1 MSSSRGAASCRAKE
15 ITDLLRA
22 LNKVKSDEMKKPG
35 PLDLDTLFIERER
48 AQVTLDSIG
57 DAVVSTDFR
66 GRVTYLNKAAE
77 HLTGFPQEDAFGR
90 PIDEVFRLVH
100 AESGRPLDCPVA
112 ESIIENQRRSVDAQ
126 CLLLHREKT
135 LVPVDV
141 SATPIHDRL
150 GGVVGS
156 VLVAHDVTAAR
167 ELARLALYDH
177 LTGLPNR
184 TLFADRLDRAVGLAK
199 RTGDSFSLLYIDL
212 DNFKEVNDRLG
223 HQAGDLL
230 LQIAADRLLHC
241 VRDSDT
247 VSRQG
252 GDEFLALLINC
263 SDVDAGIL
271 CAQKIVET
279 LSAPFLIDGEHLRLS
294 ATVGIA
300 MYPLDAT
307 EARSLVRAADSAM
320 YRAKCAGRGRYEC
333 FSTPTST
340 QTKQIE
346 CR

>member
-1 MSSSRGAASCRAKE
+1 MNQA
-15 ITDLLRA
+15 D
-22 LNKVKSDEMKKPG
+22 
-35 PLDLDTLFIERER
+35 PLPDDLDSLFIERER

-66 GRVTYLNKAAE
+66 GHVTYLNRAAE
-77 HLTGFPQEDAFGR
+77 HLTGVAQEAAFGH
-90 PIDEVFRLVH
+90 PIGEVFRLEH
-100 AESGRPLDCPVA
+100 AVSKLPIECPVT
-112 ESIIENQRRSVDAQ
+112 ESISENQKRSAGAH
-126 CLLLHREKT
+126 CLLLRRGNT
-135 LVPVDV
+135 PIPVDV

-150 GGVVGS
+150 GGVVGA

-167 ELARLALYDH
+167 ELSDRLARLALYDH

-184 TLFADRLDRAVGLAK
+184 TLFADRLDRAIGMAK
-199 RTGDSFSLLYIDL
+199 RAGDSFSLLYIDL

-223 HQAGDLL
+223 HQAGDQL
-230 LQIAADRLLHC
+230 LQMAADRLLHC

-333 FSTPTST
+333 FSTPTSA

>member
-1 MSSSRGAASCRAKE
+1 
-15 ITDLLRA
+15 
-22 LNKVKSDEMKKPG
+22 MKKPG
-35 PLDLDTLFIERER
+35 PLPSDLDTLFIERER

-66 GRVTYLNKAAE
+66 GHVTYLNRAAE
-77 HLTGFPQEDAFGR
+77 HLTGFPQEAAFGR
-90 PIDEVFRLVH
+90 PIGEVFRLVH
-100 AESGRPLDCPVA
+100 AESGRPVNCPVT
-112 ESIIENQRRSVDAQ
+112 ESIIENQRRSVDAP
-126 CLLLHREKT
+126 CLLLHRKNT

-150 GGVVGS
+150 GGVVGA

-167 ELARLALYDH
+167 ELSEKLARLALYDH

-184 TLFADRLDRAVGLAK
+184 TLFADRLDRAIGLAK
-199 RTGDSFSLLYIDL
+199 RAGDCFSLLYIDL

-223 HQAGDLL
+223 HQAGDQI

-252 GDEFLALLINC
+252 GDEFLALLINGNDENA
-263 SDVDAGIL
+263 STV
-271 CAQKIVET
+271 CAQKIVDA
-279 LSAPFLIDGEHLRLS
+279 LSAPYVIDGKDLRLS
-294 ATVGIA
+294 GTVGIA
-300 MYPLDAT
+300 LYPSDAT
-307 EARSLVRAADSAM
+307 EARSLVRAADTAM

-333 FSTPTST
+333 FSTTTST
-340 QTKQIE
+340 LPSKSLHSAT
-346 CR
+346 

>member
-1 MSSSRGAASCRAKE
+1 M
-15 ITDLLRA
+15 
-22 LNKVKSDEMKKPG
+22 NKPE
-35 PLDLDTLFIERER
+35 PLPDDLDTLFIERER

-57 DAVVSTDFR
+57 DAVASTDFR
-66 GRVTYLNKAAE
+66 GHLTYLNKAAE
-77 HLTGFPQEDAFGR
+77 HLTGFQQEAACGR
-90 PIDEVFRLVH
+90 PIGEVFRLVH
-100 AESGRPLDCPVA
+100 AVSRRPIDCPVTEA
-112 ESIIENQRRSVDAQ
+112 IIENQRRSVAAH
-126 CLLLHREKT
+126 CLLRREDT

-150 GGVVGS
+150 GGVVGA

-167 ELARLALYDH
+167 ELSDRLAHLALYDH

-184 TLFADRLDRAVGLAK
+184 TLFADRLDRAIGLAK

-223 HQAGDLL
+223 HQAGDQL
-230 LQIAADRLLHC
+230 LQTAADRLLRC

-263 SDVDAGIL
+263 GEADAGIL
-271 CAQKIVET
+271 CAQKIVST
-279 LSAPFLIDGEHLRLS
+279 LSAPYTIDGKQLRLS

-300 MYPLDAT
+300 VYPSDADD
-307 EARSLVRAADSAM
+307 ARSLVRAADTAM
-320 YRAKCAGRGRYEC
+320 YRGKGAGRGRYEC
-333 FSTPTST
+333 FSAAGATPPANRLS
-340 QTKQIE
+340 IE
-346 CR
+346 

>member
-1 MSSSRGAASCRAKE
+1 M
-15 ITDLLRA
+15 
-22 LNKVKSDEMKKPG
+22 NKPS
-35 PLDLDTLFIERER
+35 PLPSDLDILFIERDR

-66 GRVTYLNKAAE
+66 GHITYLNKAAE
-77 HLTGFPQEDAFGR
+77 HLTGFPQEAAFGR
-90 PIDEVFRLVH
+90 PIGEVFRLVH
-100 AESGRPLDCPVA
+100 AVSRRPVDCPVT
-112 ESIIENQRRSVDAQ
+112 ESIIENQRRSVGTH
-126 CLLLHREKT
+126 CLLLRRQNT

-167 ELARLALYDH
+167 ELSDRLARLALYDH

-184 TLFADRLDRAVGLAK
+184 TLFADRLDRAIGLAK
-199 RTGDSFSLLYIDL
+199 RAGDSFSLLYIDL

-223 HQAGDLL
+223 HQAGDQL
-230 LQIAADRLLHC
+230 LQMAADRLLRC
-241 VRDSDT
+241 VRTSDT

-263 SDVDAGIL
+263 SDVNASIL
-271 CAQKIVET
+271 CAQKIVDT
-279 LSAPFLIDGEHLRLS
+279 LSAPYLIDGTDLRLS

-300 MYPLDAT
+300 LYPSDAT
-307 EARSLVRAADSAM
+307 EARSLVRAADTAM
-320 YRAKCAGRGRYEC
+320 YRGKCAGRGGYEC
-333 FSTPTST
+333 FSATTSS
-340 QTKQIE
+340 
-346 CR
+346 

>member
-1 MSSSRGAASCRAKE
+1 M
-15 ITDLLRA
+15 
-22 LNKVKSDEMKKPG
+22 NKSG

-66 GRVTYLNKAAE
+66 GHVTYLNKAAE
-77 HLTGFPQEDAFGR
+77 HVTGFPQESASGR
-90 PIDEVFRLVH
+90 PIGEVFRLVD
-100 AESGRPLDCPVA
+100 AVSRRPVDCPVT
-112 ESIIENQRRSVDAQ
+112 ESIIENQRRSVGQHCFLMRRDN
-126 CLLLHREKT
+126 T

-150 GGVVGS
+150 GGVVGA

-167 ELARLALYDH
+167 ELSDKLARLALYDQ

-184 TLFADRLDRAVGLAK
+184 TLFADRLDRAIGLAK
-199 RTGDSFSLLYIDL
+199 RVGDSFSLLYIDL

-223 HQAGDLL
+223 HQAGDQL

-263 SDVDAGIL
+263 RDVNASIL
-271 CAQKIVET
+271 CAQKIVDT
-279 LSAPFLIDGEHLRLS
+279 LSEPYVIDTKHLRLS
-294 ATVGIA
+294 ASVGIA
-300 MYPLDAT
+300 LYPSDAT
-307 EARSLVRAADSAM
+307 DAHSLVRAADTAM
-320 YRAKCAGRGRYEC
+320 YRGKCAGRGRYEC
-333 FSTPTST
+333 FSSPTST
-340 QTKQIE
+340 VPGKSNVDGLNPTARIVD
-346 CR
+346 

>member
-1 MSSSRGAASCRAKE
+1 M
-15 ITDLLRA
+15 
-22 LNKVKSDEMKKPG
+22 NKPV
-35 PLDLDTLFIERER
+35 PLFSDLDTLFIERER

-66 GRVTYLNKAAE
+66 GHVTYLNRAAE
-77 HLTGFPQEDAFGR
+77 HLTGFPQEAAFGR
-90 PIDEVFRLVH
+90 PIGEVFRLVH
-100 AESGRPLDCPVA
+100 SESGRPVDCPVT
-112 ESIIENQRRSVDAQ
+112 ESIIENQRRSVDAH
-126 CLLLHREKT
+126 CLLLQRKNT

-167 ELARLALYDH
+167 ELSEKLARLALYDH

-184 TLFADRLDRAVGLAK
+184 TLFADRLDRAIGLAK
-199 RTGDSFSLLYIDL
+199 RAGDSFSLLYIDL

-223 HQAGDLL
+223 HQAGDQL
-230 LQIAADRLLHC
+230 LQIAADRMLHC

-263 SDVDAGIL
+263 NNEDASIL
-271 CAQKIVET
+271 CAQKIVDT
-279 LSAPFLIDGEHLRLS
+279 LSAPYVVDGKHLRLS
-294 ATVGIA
+294 GTVGIA
-300 MYPLDAT
+300 RYPSDAT
-307 EARSLVRAADSAM
+307 EALALVRAADTAM

-333 FSTPTST
+333 FSTATST
-340 QTKQIE
+340 HRSKSNVDRMSPTG
-346 CR
+346 RLAD